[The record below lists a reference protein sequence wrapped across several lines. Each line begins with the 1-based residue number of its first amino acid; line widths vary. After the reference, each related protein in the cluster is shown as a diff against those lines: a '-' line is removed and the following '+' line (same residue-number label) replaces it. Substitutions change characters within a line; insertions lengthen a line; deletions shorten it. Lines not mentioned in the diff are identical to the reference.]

1 MEVVVAAFDVDNTIT
16 VRDCV
21 VPFMRRTMGTPNF
34 LRACVSSPVQLVQWV
49 LQRDRDS
56 IKAYFVNAAFA
67 GRSVDEIESDG
78 VDFASDVAESWMR
91 ADVAARMRWHQEQ
104 GHVVVMVSASLEPY
118 LVPFGDLC
126 EVDAVLCTQL
136 EVVDGRY
143 TGALVGQN
151 CRGEEKVKRL
161 HAWMTEAGIPAS
173 SLVYAYGDSSGD
185 TALLAAARIGVLVK
199 KSELEEV
206 AP

>member
-21 VPFMRRTMGTPNF
+21 VPFMRRTMGTLNF

-56 IKAYFVNAAFA
+56 TKAYFVNAAFA

-78 VDFASDVAESWMR
+78 VDFASHMAESWMR

-104 GHVVVMVSASLEPY
+104 GHVVVLVSASLDAY

-151 CRGEEKVKRL
+151 CRGDEKVKRL

>member
-78 VDFASDVAESWMR
+78 VDFASRVAESWMR
-91 ADVAARMRWHQEQ
+91 ADVASRMRWHQEQ
-104 GHVVVMVSASLEPY
+104 GHVVVLVSASLDPY

-151 CRGEEKVKRL
+151 CRADEKVKRL

-185 TALLAAARIGVLVK
+185 TALLAVARIGVLVK